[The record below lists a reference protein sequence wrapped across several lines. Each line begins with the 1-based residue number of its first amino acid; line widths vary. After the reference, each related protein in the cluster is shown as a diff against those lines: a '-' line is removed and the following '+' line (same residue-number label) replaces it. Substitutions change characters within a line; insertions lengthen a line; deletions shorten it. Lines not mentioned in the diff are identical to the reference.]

1 MVDGAADHLV
11 RVGERKLED
20 EVPELPARGD
30 GGLELGDL
38 VHGNGERVVLPSA
51 RVLEVVVDGGRPV
64 LPGTPVGRDRA
75 LDGGRERGDLG
86 EDFGAGT
93 ALFRWFLF
101 HAYIIIYAYAK
112 IKREMWGGCINISV
126 HPSGGRQSKSSSIW
140 YTIVALVEV
149 LI

>member
-1 MVDGAADHLV
+1 MV
-11 RVGERKLED
+11 
-20 EVPELPARGD
+20 P
-30 GGLELGDL
+30 
-38 VHGNGERVVLPSA
+38 PSA

-64 LPGTPVGRDRA
+64 LPGAPVGRDRA

-112 IKREMWGGCINISV
+112 IKREMWGGCINLSV
-126 HPSGGRQSKSSSIW
+126 HPSDTFGTPLGAQTKKVMTRLTIIFFSAGRDSAIMTVSATSVESAMRLEPSLRSSSLLRW
-140 YTIVALVEV
+140 RK
-149 LI
+149 

>member
-1 MVDGAADHLV
+1 M
-11 RVGERKLED
+11 
-20 EVPELPARGD
+20 
-30 GGLELGDL
+30 
-38 VHGNGERVVLPSA
+38 VLPSA

-64 LPGTPVGRDRA
+64 LPGAPVGRDRA

-101 HAYIIIYAYAK
+101 HAYIIVYAYAK

-126 HPSGGRQSKSSSIW
+126 HPSWPEDRMKGGQMRWEHSDIKDLSLPYVHKLFIR
-140 YTIVALVEV
+140 IVNGE
-149 LI
+149 